1 MMQIHAPRTAL
12 RVLLSMA
19 MAAIPHSAAAT
30 SPQNQ
35 VAGTTTPSDPAAL
48 AYATR
53 GVVQAID
60 AHMIVIARPRGRG
73 TITFNV
79 TPLTRREGVIV
90 VGSAVSVRYREDNG
104 NRVATAV
111 VLHQTG
117 LPRPAS

>member
-1 MMQIHAPRTAL
+1 
-12 RVLLSMA
+12 MA
-19 MAAIPHSAAAT
+19 MATIPHAAAAT
-30 SPQNQ
+30 SPQPQ
-35 VAGTTTPSDPAAL
+35 AGTTTPSDPAAL

-73 TITFNV
+73 TLTFNV

-90 VGSAVSVRYREDNG
+90 VGSAVSVRYREDSG